1 MRSPAAVTCVPGSR
15 SARASPASMSSPGAT
30 GSTWLCVG
38 PRSCPHLGAD
48 LATGTVHRG
57 TLICRWHGLALDGRA
72 CEFGWRPLPS
82 HDDGTLVWVRLD
94 DVGGEAPL
102 QEPVLAARPPGHTVA
117 AVTRMVGACEP
128 ADIIAN
134 RLDPWHGAWFHP
146 YSFTRLEV
154 LATPT
159 EHADHFLVAVTFR
172 MGRVGV
178 PVIAE
183 FSCPEARTIL
193 MRIVEGEGTGST
205 VETHATPMGP
215 GSDGRPR
222 TAVLEATIAH
232 SDRPGFE
239 RAARAAAVI
248 SPFIRYAATRLWRD
262 DLAYAER
269 RYRLRTVSRDSA
281 GAIATARGE
290 ESVRS
295 PPPAGMAGHEEDV
308 FRHGRRDRW
317 RTLRVPHLPAERG
330 LSRAALA
337 TDHCAAH
344 TDCCLGCRCRRTPAS
359 VPVDIAGIVGTPARR
374 SGSTADDRV
383 HRPLCGG
390 PSHPAR
396 PHRCRTVTGVR
407 RGRRLV
413 GLVRDAARRR
423 GSAVRGPLNPGG
435 PATPIAGT
443 AATDPAVHTKVVAAA
458 GSVHRYAGGYLVT
471 KDAGK

>member
-1 MRSPAAVTCVPGSR
+1 MNIREQLQQLWPFEGPKEWPFQVIPRMSWADQRPTYRDAQPDIIDAALARSERKPTGNWYAFAGSR
-15 SARASPASMSSPGAT
+15 DVRAGQPLGARVAGIDVVAWRDGQH
-30 GSTWLCVG
+30 WLCVG

-102 QEPVLAARPPGHTVA
+102 QEPVLAARPTGHTVA

-269 RYRLRTVSRDSA
+269 RYRLRT
-281 GAIATARGE
+281 
-290 ESVRS
+290 
-295 PPPAGMAGHEEDV
+295 
-308 FRHGRRDRW
+308 
-317 RTLRVPHLPAERG
+317 G
-330 LSRAALA
+330 LA
-337 TDHCAAH
+337 
-344 TDCCLGCRCRRTPAS
+344 
-359 VPVDIAGIVGTPARR
+359 
-374 SGSTADDRV
+374 
-383 HRPLCGG
+383 
-390 PSHPAR
+390 
-396 PHRCRTVTGVR
+396 
-407 RGRRLV
+407 
-413 GLVRDAARRR
+413 
-423 GSAVRGPLNPGG
+423 
-435 PATPIAGT
+435 
-443 AATDPAVHTKVVAAA
+443 
-458 GSVHRYAGGYLVT
+458 
-471 KDAGK
+471 